1 MSTISPL
8 KWICLSLA
16 ALSLCSCT
24 AQRYVPMA
32 GQRVVRAKKSCMIV
46 SVKPSASLAITS
58 LGISEGKA
66 RFVVSIANRTGHPL
80 VVGPGQIS
88 ASNEAGLKVKIFS
101 AQEMEFEAVNRA
113 GKMVSAVESNAGGQ
127 LAQAGLACAPPVV
140 AERIGARAS
149 DRLAMIGERLEKDL
163 EDTGR
168 VLRIGAVAPHK
179 IHSALL
185 ATKVYRAICFQFIIA
200 NEIHNGNFIIERVK
214 PTH

>member
-1 MSTISPL
+1 MSSISLL
-8 KWICLSLA
+8 KWTFLSLA

-32 GQRVVRAKKSCMIV
+32 GQRVVRTKKSCMVV
-46 SVKPSASLAITS
+46 SVRPSASLAITS

-66 RFVVSIANRTGHPL
+66 RFVVSIANRTGRPL

-88 ASNEAGLKVKIFS
+88 ASNDVGRKVKIYS

-113 GKMVSAVESNAGGQ
+113 EKMVATVECNASGQ

-149 DRLAMIGERLEKDL
+149 DRFAMIGERLGNDL
-163 EDTGR
+163 EDAGR
-168 VLRIGAVAPHK
+168 VLRVRAVAPYK

-185 ATKVYRAICFQFIIA
+185 ATKVYRAICFEFIIA
-200 NEIHNGNFIIERVK
+200 NEIHNGNFIVERVK
-214 PTH
+214 PR